1 MIRIKYAAA
10 FLMFVFAGNAAAS
23 VILTT
28 NQANNGLFANS
39 GVYFD
44 LTNLSDIDLT
54 VMSITSAVNGDEGD
68 AINASVWIRRGASTA
83 TFDFFSSN
91 VGWDFQG
98 PISSLVSGVS
108 AGNGSLLAAFDLPDF
123 QILGNSTVGIA
134 FFTDL
139 GVSYTNGAGYAPI
152 SVSDGVLTLTGFG
165 AASASFSGLNYFP
178 RVFSGSVDYS
188 QVSEPITLALLGLG
202 LLLISVSRRIK

>member
-1 MIRIKYAAA
+1 MIRIKYVVV
-10 FLMFVFAGNAAAS
+10 FLVFVFAGNAAAS

-44 LTNLSDIDLT
+44 LTNLSDIDIS

-68 AINASVWIRRGASTA
+68 VINANVWIRRGASTA

-91 VGWDFQG
+91 VGWDFLG
-98 PISSLVSGVS
+98 PISSLVSSAS
-108 AGNGSLLAAFDLPDF
+108 AGNGRLLAAFDLPDF
-123 QILGNSTVGIA
+123 QILANSTVGIA

-139 GVSYTNGAGYAPI
+139 GVAYTDGSGYHPI
-152 SVSDGVLTLTGFG
+152 SVNDGVLMM
-165 AASASFSGLNYFP
+165 AC
-178 RVFSGSVDYS
+178 
-188 QVSEPITLALLGLG
+188 
-202 LLLISVSRRIK
+202 